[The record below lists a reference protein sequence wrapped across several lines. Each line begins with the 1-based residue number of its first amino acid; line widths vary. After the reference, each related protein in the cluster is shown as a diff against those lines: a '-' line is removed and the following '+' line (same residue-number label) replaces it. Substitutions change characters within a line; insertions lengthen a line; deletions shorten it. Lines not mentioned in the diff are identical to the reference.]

1 MARALI
7 DYRRQQFSQSGE
19 DGIIARIFEVVGEGE
34 RFCCEFG
41 AWDGVHLSNTRALVE
56 NGWSALLIEG
66 EPGRFRDLEAG
77 SRGNSRIV
85 CACAFVDTGTNH
97 LANILTRHDLAS
109 RRLDLLS
116 IDIDGLDYEIFDGLD
131 RLRQRPRLVVV
142 EVHPEHGPARRDVVP
157 RELATENVGQPLAW
171 FVERG
176 RALGYR
182 LVCYHGGN
190 AFFLAEDAGGSHE
203 LPTLSP
209 DDAWTQSLALYL
221 GDVAACEYLFRR
233 NLGLTGSRYKFD
245 SVQLSAENL
254 GLSKERA
261 SELIHAGAKVRRKAA
276 FRRLRAA
283 LRARLGFS
291 SR

>member
-1 MARALI
+1 M
-7 DYRRQQFSQSGE
+7 
-19 DGIIARIFEVVGEGE
+19 
-34 RFCCEFG
+34 
-41 AWDGVHLSNTRALVE
+41 
-56 NGWSALLIEG
+56 
-66 EPGRFRDLEAG
+66 
-77 SRGNSRIV
+77 
-85 CACAFVDTGTNH
+85 
-97 LANILTRHDLAS
+97 
-109 RRLDLLS
+109 
-116 IDIDGLDYEIFDGLD
+116 
-131 RLRQRPRLVVV
+131 VV

-157 RELATENVGQPLAW
+157 RDLAAENVGQPLAR

-233 NLGLTGSRYKFD
+233 NLGLTGSRYKFN
-245 SVQLSAENL
+245 SAQLSAENL
-254 GLSKERA
+254 RLSKERA
-261 SELIHAGAKVRRKAA
+261 DELMRAGAKVRRKAA

-283 LRARLGFS
+283 LRSRLGFS